1 MLGWEFPPFIAGGL
15 GVHCLEL
22 TKALARQGV
31 DLDFYMPRLAKSKGG
46 VNVAGHHDHV
56 RIREVEADPDI
67 GPYEGSGSGE
77 GPDRDY
83 DETFDEAVHLYNQ
96 RLVDTFD
103 SHDAQVLHCHDWI
116 TVPAALKL
124 REKTGLPL
132 VFTVHSTEVD
142 RSGGGRPEGRAA
154 EIERAGI
161 HGADRVIAVSRYT
174 KELIQ
179 HVYDAPPERVVP
191 IHNGVDTTQLHD
203 GSKRDYDAHR
213 RTVLFLSRLVPQ
225 KGPLNF
231 LQAARRVLE
240 VDPEAR
246 FVVAGKGPML
256 AECIEYTLE
265 AGIADSVRFA
275 GFVPE
280 ENLADVYAQ
289 SAVYVLPSISE
300 PFGISILEALA
311 TGLPTIV
318 TKTTGAGEALDHVL
332 KVDFWDVDEMADMML
347 SLLASAPLRQ
357 EMGTRGG
364 REVHKFSWEDCGR
377 ETLAVYRDVLAER
390 KPIEVP
396 IP

>member
-1 MLGWEFPPFIAGGL
+1 MLGWEFPPFMAGGL

-22 TKALARQGV
+22 TKALADQGV
-31 DLDFYMPRLAKSKGG
+31 EIDFYMPHMAKAKGG
-46 VNVAGHHDHV
+46 VNVADHHDHA
-56 RIREVEADPDI
+56 RIREVEADPDV
-67 GPYEGSGSGE
+67 GPYEGSGRGDD
-77 GPDRDY
+77 PDRDY
-83 DETFDEAVHLYNQ
+83 DEKFDEAVHLYNR
-96 RLVDTFD
+96 RLVDVFD
-103 SHDAQVLHCHDWI
+103 SHDADVLHCHDWI
-116 TVPAALKL
+116 TVQAALEL

-142 RSGGGRPEGRAA
+142 RSGGRRPGGWIAD
-154 EIERAGI
+154 IERAGI
-161 HGADRVIAVSRYT
+161 HGADRVIAVSGYT
-174 KELIQ
+174 KQLIQ
-179 HVYDAPPERVVP
+179 HVYDAPPDRVVP
-191 IHNGVDTTQLHD
+191 IHNGVDTTRLRD
-203 GSKRDYDAHR
+203 GSTRDYDADR
-213 RTVLFLSRLVPQ
+213 KTVLFLSRLVPQ

-256 AECIEYTLE
+256 GECIEFTLE

-280 ENLADVYAQ
+280 ENLADVYDR

-332 KVDFWDVDEMADMML
+332 KVDFWDIDEMADMML
-347 SLLASAPLRQ
+347 SLLSSSALRG
-357 EMGTRGG
+357 EMGSRGG
-364 REVHKFSWEDCGR
+364 REVHKFSWKDCGR
-377 ETLAVYRDVLAER
+377 ETLAVYRDVLDER
-390 KPIEVP
+390 RSIEVP
-396 IP
+396 TP